1 MRYKASNK
9 CHTTRAVLFP
19 CVTFHRSRLTS
30 ESIQLIQAEGEDW
43 QICQPE
49 HHQPGAHPSFG
60 VSTRNDCFVPQLILV
75 AEGIAS
81 YEVRHRL
88 SYYYTDVIALLS
100 SNWEW
105 WFLFVTVKNTPFEQ
119 QISPEVQAVSWETQT
134 QLLKGKMKSK
144 SLLPLPLPNK
154 AQKT

>member
-49 HHQPGAHPSFG
+49 HHQLGAHPSFG

-88 SYYYTDVIALLS
+88 SYYYTDVTALLS
-100 SNWEW
+100 SN
-105 WFLFVTVKNTPFEQ
+105 
-119 QISPEVQAVSWETQT
+119 
-134 QLLKGKMKSK
+134 
-144 SLLPLPLPNK
+144 
-154 AQKT
+154 